1 MRAGL
6 SMSPTMLEI
15 LSLFLCVLFWRAA
28 TNAFDEFNNQVGW
41 VLVVLSA
48 MNIASFLIRI
58 V

>member
-1 MRAGL
+1 MKAGP
-6 SMSPTMLEI
+6 SMSPIMLEI

-28 TNAFDEFNNQVGW
+28 TNAFDELNNQVGW

-48 MNIASFLIRI
+48 MNFASFLVRI